1 MVAKIVILMDLYNLS
16 IYRENKKKREEAMG
30 YDVID
35 YGKLVD
41 EAMHIIVYKVLKV
54 VEEKGLPGNHHF
66 FISFIT
72 KHPGVKL
79 AQTLASKYPREMTI
93 VLQYQFQDLKTD
105 TKGFEV
111 TLSFGGNREKIY
123 IPFAA
128 ITTFADPSVQF
139 GLQFRE
145 VEYNYSDEIDIEVK
159 DSSSKKGIKTEDSS
173 KKAVKSKKAKSEA
186 SNNVVSLDRFRK
198 KKE

>member
-1 MVAKIVILMDLYNLS
+1 MS
-16 IYRENKKKREEAMG
+16 F
-30 YDVID
+30 DVID

-41 EAMHIIVYKVLKV
+41 EAMHIIVANVLKLV
-54 VEEKGLPGNHHF
+54 QAKGLPGNHHF

-79 AQTLASKYPREMTI
+79 SKALENKYPREMTI
-93 VLQYQFQDLKTD
+93 VLQYQFQDLEVTEQ
-105 TKGFEV
+105 GFSV
-111 TLSFGGNREKIY
+111 TLSFGGMKEKIT

-145 VEYNYSDEIDIEVK
+145 VNYEYTDEIDVDVDTDL
-159 DSSSKKGIKTEDSS
+159 DSEDVTIQDKPSKSAKTA
-173 KKAVKSKKAKSEA
+173 KKSKKNS
-186 SNNVVSLDRFRK
+186 NVVSLDKFRDK
-198 KKE
+198 KK